1 MGDVFIIYR
10 ILPESPDV
18 NIEKLINE
26 IKRTNFGD
34 NIEVKDIV
42 TEPLAFGL
50 NIIKVGILAP
60 DEEGITDRIEE
71 ILKKIKGIGEIE
83 IEGMSLV

>member
-10 ILPESPDV
+10 ILPESPEVD
-18 NIEKLINE
+18 IDKLIDE
-26 IKRTNFGD
+26 IKTSNFGD

-50 NIIKVGILAP
+50 NVIKIGILAP
-60 DEEGITDRIEE
+60 DEEGITDKIEE
-71 ILKKIKGIGEIE
+71 VLKKIEGVGEIE